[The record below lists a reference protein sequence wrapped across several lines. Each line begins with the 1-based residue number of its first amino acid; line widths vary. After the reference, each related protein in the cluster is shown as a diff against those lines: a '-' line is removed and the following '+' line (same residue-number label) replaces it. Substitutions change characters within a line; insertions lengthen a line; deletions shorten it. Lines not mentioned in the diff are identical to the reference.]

1 MEEGRVAYSPPL
13 SVDTQCPIFRPARA
27 GKSGPGGGH
36 GIPQESILRRYNKSL
51 CNLFRYLAICNETMC
66 YDNSDLNHPL
76 IFTMAAGKV
85 EVVNKKL
92 YKSIQQAVRP

>member
-27 GKSGPGGGH
+27 GKSGPGGDMAF
-36 GIPQESILRRYNKSL
+36 LRNPFCADKSL